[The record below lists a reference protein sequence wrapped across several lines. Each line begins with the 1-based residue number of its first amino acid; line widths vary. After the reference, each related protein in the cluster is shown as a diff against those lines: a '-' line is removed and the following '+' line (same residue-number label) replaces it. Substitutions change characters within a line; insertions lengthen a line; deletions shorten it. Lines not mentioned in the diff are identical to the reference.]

1 MIACFGYEVSFKGAS
16 FYYSGDAHDIPDSVL
31 KKFLNN
37 KINLLFHEAT
47 IDTASAGH
55 CSYTTLERK
64 IPVSER
70 YRVYFFKRLLAKRKP
85 TSNQIINWASL
96 HMLPKLTDYI
106 EGGKLIDAAI
116 FEPAI
121 KVVGELHKS

>member
-1 MIACFGYEVSFKGAS
+1 MLFRSPYPAVDEVRPSF
-16 FYYSGDAHDIPDSVL
+16 
-31 KKFLNN
+31 
-37 KINLLFHEAT
+37 E
-47 IDTASAGH
+47 
-55 CSYTTLERK
+55 
-64 IPVSER
+64 
-70 YRVYFFKRLLAKRKP
+70 RLLAKRRP